1 MLHALS
7 RSELL
12 LGKEG
17 IALLKDCRVAIFGI
31 GGVGSHTAEALV
43 RCGVGHFLLVDDDRL
58 CLTNLNR
65 QVHATRKTVGH
76 PKVEA
81 MRDRMLEIMPGVEV
95 LCVQE
100 FYLPGKADLL
110 LSGKLDYIV
119 DAVDTVT
126 AKIDLVVEA
135 GKRNIPIISAM
146 GAGNKLDPTRF
157 QVADIYQTSG
167 CPLARVMRREL
178 RSRGVPSLKV
188 VYSTEPP
195 LVPRE
200 SDDNSCSAGCIC
212 PKGTPRTCTVRHQ
225 IPGSVSFVPP
235 VAGLILAGEVV
246 KDLIRLGQGC
256 SRCDT

>member
-7 RSELL
+7 RAELL

-17 IALLKDCRVAIFGI
+17 IEMLRSCRVAIFGI
-31 GGVGSHTAEALV
+31 GGVGSYVAEALV
-43 RCGVGHFLLVDDDRL
+43 RCGVGHFVLIDDDRL

-65 QVHATRKTVGH
+65 QVHATLRTVGH

-81 MRDRMLEIMPGVEV
+81 MRDRMLEIMPDVEIQC
-95 LCVQE
+95 LQE
-100 FYLPGKADLL
+100 FYLPGKADEL
-110 LSGKLDYIV
+110 LSGGLDYIV

-135 GKRNIPIISAM
+135 GKRHIPIISAM
-146 GAGNKLDPTRF
+146 GAGNKVDPTRF
-157 QVADIYQTSG
+157 EVADIYQTSQ

-178 RSRGVPSLKV
+178 RARGVPSLKV
-188 VYSTEPP
+188 VYSRETP

-212 PKGTPRTCTVRHQ
+212 PKGTPRTCTIRHQ

-246 KDLIRLGQGC
+246 KDLIRRVNGVDQ
-256 SRCDT
+256 SST